1 MKNRFIK
8 WINPDWA
15 VLVPALLALVFFK
28 IPQLPLPSFWDE
40 AWSYLPAI
48 LNMAETGPSLLPDP
62 QTAELYRG
70 HPLFF
75 YFTSSVWVV
84 VFGRSFILMRLFP
97 LIISMLLL
105 TVLYFF
111 ANKHFGRKIA
121 AVTTLFMLIQ
131 SVFIAQSSMLLPEM
145 MLALLSLLT
154 LDAFLSGKKVRF
166 ILWGTLL
173 ALTKETGLVLILA
186 CIFIRMTEPWWN
198 REAKSLHDR
207 IAGSW
212 HLLVPLLM
220 TALFFIVQKII
231 MGWFFF
237 PEHIGFLNFTF
248 GSLVRRLG
256 GYSSYLFI
264 GFGRNLLSIFAG
276 VAVLVMVVRKH
287 AINPQQLKVVLTLL
301 LFMVFY
307 LLFLS
312 VNFYSP
318 RYLLSI
324 LPLFILLC
332 VFVIS
337 GASEPYRYLHYLILL
352 VIFAN
357 NLWFTWD
364 KRTDADHNLGYA
376 DAVGVTEQ
384 VTAFCSEQN
393 WEDRHIAT
401 HFLMRQYL
409 ALPSAGYIGETG
421 VFRHLETAVTDS
433 TDIAVISSVEYTPA
447 FRKQIEDRN
456 GILVK
461 RFERNNSWSEAYRFR

>member
-1 MKNRFIK
+1 MKKPFIK
-8 WINPDWA
+8 QTWRDWIILGP
-15 VLVPALLALVFFK
+15 LLLALVLFK
-28 IPQLPLPSFWDE
+28 IPQLSLPSFWDE

-75 YFTSSVWVV
+75 YFTSSVWVA
-84 VFGRSFILMRLFP
+84 VFGRSFIMMRLFP

-105 TVLYFF
+105 TVLYIF

-121 AVTTLFMLIQ
+121 AVTTLFMLVQ

-173 ALTKETGLVLILA
+173 ALTKETGLVLIIS
-186 CIFIRMTEPWWN
+186 CILIRIIEPWWN
-198 REAKSLHDR
+198 KETKPFKDR
-207 IAGSW
+207 ITASR

-220 TALFFIVQKII
+220 TALFFITQKII

-237 PEHIGFLNFTF
+237 PEHIGLLSFSF
-248 GSLVRRLG
+248 SSVIHRLG
-256 GYSSYLFI
+256 GYSSWLFI
-264 GFGRNLLSIFAG
+264 GFGRNLLSITAG
-276 VAVLVMVVRKH
+276 AALVVLFIRKTGIEAEKLKAIYSILLFAVLYM
-287 AINPQQLKVVLTLL
+287 I
-301 LFMVFY
+301 
-307 LLFLS
+307 FLS

-318 RYLLSI
+318 RYLLSV

-337 GASEPYRYLHYLILL
+337 VASEPYRYLHYLILL

-376 DAVGVTEQ
+376 DAVAVTKQ

-433 TDIAVISSVEYTPA
+433 TDIAVISSVEYTAA
-447 FRKQIEDRN
+447 FRKQIQDRN

-461 RFERNNSWSEAYRFR
+461 RFERRNSWSEVYRFR